1 MLSLNY
7 EDTCCLDGL
16 LCPEAQV
23 TNIGEVQ
30 DPFFKQGRVNGY
42 HFQLGKG
49 KEQI

>member
-1 MLSLNY
+1 MLSLYY
-7 EDTCCLDGL
+7 EDTRCLDGL
-16 LCPEAQV
+16 LGPEAQV

-30 DPFFKQGRVNGY
+30 DPFLQQGRVNRY